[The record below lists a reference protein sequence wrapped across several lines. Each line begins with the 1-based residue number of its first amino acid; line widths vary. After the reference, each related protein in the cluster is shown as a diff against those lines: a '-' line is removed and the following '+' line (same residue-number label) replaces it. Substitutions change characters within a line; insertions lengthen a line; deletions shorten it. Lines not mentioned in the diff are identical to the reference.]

1 MLEDPPVHGGV
12 PLTTLAAV
20 ADSSRSADVADPI
33 FDLTKGLENSQWK
46 GIVIHDLG
54 EPAATMQSIH
64 RRHIQNGY
72 QGLGYHFVIGNGNGL
87 GDGDVHVGYRWTNQ
101 LPGAHV
107 VGDSGTFHNQH
118 SIAIC
123 LVGDGDRRPF
133 TEDQMKNLV
142 RLVQRLQ
149 HRLEIS
155 PDAVFLH
162 RELAV
167 NVESPGRFFAAAE
180 LQEGLLH

>member
-1 MLEDPPVHGGV
+1 MLKDAPTHGGV
-12 PLTTLAAV
+12 PLTTLSAF
-20 ADSSRSADVADPI
+20 ADPSVSVDNADPI
-33 FDLTKGLENSQWK
+33 FELTTDLEQHQWT
-46 GIVIHDLG
+46 GIVIHHLG

-87 GDGDVHVGYRWTNQ
+87 GNGDVHIGYRWTNQ

-107 VGDSGTFHNQH
+107 VGDTGTLHNQH

-133 TEDQMKNLV
+133 TPDQMKNLV

-149 HRLEIS
+149 HRLDIPSE
-155 PDAVFLH
+155 AVFLH
-162 RELAV
+162 RELAGHV
-167 NVESPGRFFAAAE
+167 KSPGRFFAAAE
-180 LQEGLLH
+180 LQEGLLQ